1 MINGYWNL
9 MRNYVLILLLLTS
22 FSCLAS
28 SGWTTYGKVIELV
41 PTIHHR
47 FKVNIDIEGNKSSCK
62 EEQWFYQ
69 DYELSGAREM
79 YLTLLEAISSNMTV
93 RVYVTGRCNIND
105 YSEISELGI
114 KP

>member
-1 MINGYWNL
+1 
-9 MRNYVLILLLLTS
+9 MRNVLLILLLLMS
-22 FSCLAS
+22 FSCFAS
-28 SGWTTYGKVIELV
+28 SGWTSYGKVIELV

-47 FKVNIDIEGNKSSCK
+47 FKVNIDIKGNKSSCK

-69 DYELSGAREM
+69 DYDISGAREM
-79 YLTLLEAISSNMTV
+79 YLALLEAVSSNMSV
-93 RVYVTGRCNIND
+93 RVYVTGRCNINE